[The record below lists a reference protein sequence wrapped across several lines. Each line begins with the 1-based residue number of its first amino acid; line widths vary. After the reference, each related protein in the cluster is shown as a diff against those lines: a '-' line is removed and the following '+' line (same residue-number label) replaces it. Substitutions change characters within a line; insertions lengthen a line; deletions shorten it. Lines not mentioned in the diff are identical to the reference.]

1 MTGFRL
7 GVDFGTSTTIA
18 MLRRPDGRVQPLL
31 FDGSPLL
38 SSAVL
43 LGPDGRLHTGRDAA
57 HLARSAPE
65 RLEPNPKRRVDDTSV
80 LLGDAEVGVRELV
93 AAVLQRVA
101 TEAARVAGPVT
112 AVTLTHPANW
122 GAGRRAV
129 LVDAARQ
136 VGFADVDLV
145 GEPVAAATYLAA
157 TRGGEVPVGACV
169 VVYDLGAGTCDVTVL
184 RRSPHGFEPVASD
197 GLNDVGGLDVDA
209 TVVAFLE
216 ATYGT
221 LWSDAAGRRQ
231 LWDDVRSAK
240 EMLSRASG
248 TVVMVPAL
256 RKEVPLGR
264 EQLEGLA
271 RPVLRQTVSMT
282 RSLLTEAAVPASAI
296 AGLFLVGGSSRIP
309 LVATMLHESIGI
321 APIVAEQPEL
331 VVAEG
336 ALHATGS
343 PAGAVPGSPV
353 SGLPATPNRPGP
365 GQQPFQ
371 PAGTQPTGAHGFP
384 GAAPASPA
392 PVAFQPG
399 HQTTGAPV
407 SGTPFSA
414 APFPAGPAAGP
425 PTTAPFPGG
434 PTSGAPT
441 TGPFPGGSTSG
452 PPATGPFPG
461 RPTSAPPTT
470 GIYDTGAYTGGMPAA
485 AFPDSTVAGG
495 MRPAPMPVSAS
506 PYASAPT
513 SATPGGPPSATP
525 TPLPPAAP
533 GWQPP
538 GQRPASG
545 GGGRA
550 GGIAV
555 GLGLILV
562 VVLLLGGGVVAYVLL
577 KNGDKGGGGGP
588 GGTSTTGGQASGPGR
603 FQMTKLPQNICPTI
617 DLTAITSQYEAAVGD
632 PTPSRNLNT
641 YAGTASCTVSRMH
654 KSGNTVT
661 TASVMAMPTV
671 YKDLASGSAVAKQLR
686 DSAALNGTVTDV
698 PGVGEQAFTYA
709 DLQQPAAPTFTLVG
723 VDSNLVCTIT
733 LIVGA
738 GGKAL
743 TDAQVRDLQSRLIQ
757 VGKGTFP
764 KLVAA
769 IS

>member
-1 MTGFRL
+1 VTGFRL

-43 LGPDGRLHTGRDAA
+43 FGPDGRLHTGRDAA

-80 LLGDAEVGVRELV
+80 LLGDAEVGVRDLV

-122 GAGRRAV
+122 GGGRRAV

-136 VGFADVDLV
+136 VGFAEVDLV
-145 GEPVAAATYLAA
+145 GEPVAAATYLAV
-157 TRGGEVPVGACV
+157 TRGGELPVGACV

-184 RRSPHGFEPVASD
+184 RRSPRGFEPVASD

-221 LWSDAAGRRQ
+221 LWTDAAGRRQ

-256 RKEVPLGR
+256 GKEVPLGR

-282 RSLLTEAAVPASAI
+282 RSLLTEAGVTPATV

-309 LVATMLHESIGI
+309 LVATMLHESLGI
-321 APIVAEQPEL
+321 APVVAEQPEL

-336 ALHATGS
+336 ALHAIGD
-343 PAGAVPGSPV
+343 
-353 SGLPATPNRPGP
+353 
-365 GQQPFQ
+365 
-371 PAGTQPTGAHGFP
+371 
-384 GAAPASPA
+384 
-392 PVAFQPG
+392 PVA
-399 HQTTGAPV
+399 GAPV
-407 SGTPFSA
+407 SGTPAS
-414 APFPAGPAAGP
+414 GP
-425 PTTAPFPGG
+425 PTSRTMVQHQQPFGAPAPAYPAAPGSPPPG
-434 PTSGAPT
+434 ASSPRSPYATGSPVGFQSGAPT
-441 TGPFPGGSTSG
+441 SG
-452 PPATGPFPG
+452 PPTA
-461 RPTSAPPTT
+461 
-470 GIYDTGAYTGGMPAA
+470 GIYNTGAHTGGMPA
-485 AFPDSTVAGG
+485 TGG
-495 MRPAPMPVSAS
+495 MHPAPMPVSAS

-513 SATPGGPPSATP
+513 SATPGGPPTAMP
-525 TPLPPAAP
+525 VP
-533 GWQPP
+533 QPP
-538 GQRPASG
+538 SPGTPGGWPPPQRQRSG
-545 GGGRA
+545 R
-550 GGIAV
+550 
-555 GLGLILV
+555 
-562 VVLLLGGGVVAYVLL
+562 GGVAVAAVLAVVAVL
-577 KNGDKGGGGGP
+577 VLGAGVGVYLLMNGNKNRGTNTNGP
-588 GGTSTTGGQASGPGR
+588 GGNGTTGRTSSGPGR
-603 FQMTKLPQNICPTI
+603 FDMTKLPQNICGTL
-617 DLTAITSQYEAAVGD
+617 DLGPISSSYEEAVGD
-632 PTPSRNLNT
+632 PTASRNLNT

-654 KSGNTVT
+654 KAGTAVT
-661 TASVMAMPTV
+661 TASVLSMTTV
-671 YKDLASGSAVAKQLR
+671 YADLTTGAAAGKQQF
-686 DSAALNGTVTDV
+686 DSAKLNGAVTDV
-698 PGVGEQAFTYA
+698 AGVGDRAFTFA
-709 DLQQPAAPTFTLVG
+709 DLQQPAAPTFTFVG
-723 VDSNLVCTIT
+723 VESNLICTIT
-733 LIVGA
+733 LVVST

-743 TDAQVRDLQSRLIQ
+743 TDAQVKDLQSKLVQ
-757 VGKGTFP
+757 LGKGTFP
-764 KLVAA
+764 KTVAA
-769 IS
+769 VA

>member
-80 LLGDAEVGVRELV
+80 LLGDAEVGVRDLV

-101 TEAARVAGPVT
+101 TEAARVAGPVP

-157 TRGGEVPVGACV
+157 TRGGELPVGACV

-184 RRSPHGFEPVASD
+184 RRAPHGFEPVASD

-221 LWSDAAGRRQ
+221 LWTDAAGRRQ

-271 RPVLRQTVSMT
+271 RPVLRQTVAMT

-336 ALHATGS
+336 ALHATGA
-343 PAGAVPGSPV
+343 PTGAAPV
-353 SGLPATPNRPGP
+353 SGMPATPDR
-365 GQQPFQ
+365 QQPFQ
-371 PAGTQPTGAHGFP
+371 PSGTQRSGAQPTGSPAHGFP

-399 HQTTGAPV
+399 QQITGAPV

-414 APFPAGPAAGP
+414 APFPGGPATAPFPGVPTSGP
-425 PTTAPFPGG
+425 PTTA
-434 PTSGAPT
+434 
-441 TGPFPGGSTSG
+441 
-452 PPATGPFPG
+452 PFPG

-513 SATPGGPPSATP
+513 SATPGGPPSAMP
-525 TPLPPAAP
+525 GPLPAAP

-538 GQRPASG
+538 GQRPNTGS
-545 GGGRA
+545 R
-550 GGIAV
+550 GGIAAGIV
-555 GLGLILV
+555 MALV
-562 VVLLLGGGVVAYVLL
+562 LVLLLGGGVVAYVLV
-577 KNGDKGGGGGP
+577 KGGDKGGRGTP
-588 GGTSTTGGQASGPGR
+588 GSTSTGGQAGGPGKY
-603 FQMTKLPQNICPTI
+603 QLTKLPQNICPTL
-617 DLTAITSQYEAAVGD
+617 DLGPITSQYEEAIGD
-632 PTPSRNLNT
+632 ATPSRNLNT

-654 KSGNTVT
+654 KSGSTVT
-661 TASVMAMPTV
+661 TASVMSMPTV
-671 YKDLASGSAVAKQLR
+671 YKDLASGSTVAKQLR

-709 DLQQPAAPTFTLVG
+709 DLQQAAAPTFTLVG

-733 LIVGA
+733 LVVST

-757 VGKGTFP
+757 VAKGSFP
-764 KLVAA
+764 KLVAT

>member
-18 MLRRPDGRVQPLL
+18 MLRRPDGRVQALL

-80 LLGDAEVGVRELV
+80 LLGDAEVGVRDLV
-93 AAVLQRVA
+93 TAVLRRVA

-136 VGFADVDLV
+136 AGFADVDLV
-145 GEPVAAATYLAA
+145 GEPVAAATYLAS
-157 TRGGEVPVGACV
+157 TRGGELPAGACV
-169 VVYDLGAGTCDVTVL
+169 VVYDLGAGTCDVTIL
-184 RRSPHGFEPVASD
+184 RRGQHGFEPVASD

-221 LWSDAAGRRQ
+221 LWTDAASRRQ

-256 RKEVPLGR
+256 GKEVPLGR

-282 RSLLTEAAVPASAI
+282 RALLTESGVAPAAI

-321 APIVAEQPEL
+321 APVVAEQPEL

-336 ALHATGS
+336 ALHTVG
-343 PAGAVPGSPV
+343 G
-353 SGLPATPNRPGP
+353 
-365 GQQPFQ
+365 GQ
-371 PAGTQPTGAHGFP
+371 
-384 GAAPASPA
+384 AAPAAGAPMSNPTVTHPQSPF
-392 PVAFQPG
+392 PP
-399 HQTTGAPV
+399 APV
-407 SGTPFSA
+407 SGTPFSGPPSSGSPYA
-414 APFPAGPAAGP
+414 ATAFGGP
-425 PTTAPFPGG
+425 PTA
-434 PTSGAPT
+434 
-441 TGPFPGGSTSG
+441 
-452 PPATGPFPG
+452 
-461 RPTSAPPTT
+461 
-470 GIYDTGAYTGGMPAA
+470 GIYNTGAYTGGMPSAQA
-485 AFPDSTVAGG
+485 ITESTVAGG
-495 MRPAPMPVSAS
+495 MRPAPMPVSAN

-513 SATPGGPPSATP
+513 SATPGGPPTAMP
-525 TPLPPAAP
+525 GPLPPAPGRPGAP
-533 GWQPP
+533 GAAWQQPQP
-538 GQRPASG
+538 QRQRSG
-545 GGGRA
+545 

-555 GLGLILV
+555 AVVLV
-562 VVLLLGGGVVAYVLL
+562 VVAVLVLGGAGVGVYLL
-577 KNGDKGGGGGP
+577 MNRDKSGSP
-588 GGTSTTGGQASGPGR
+588 GGATGGRQPSAPGR
-603 FQMTKLPQNICPTI
+603 FDLKKLPTNIC
-617 DLTAITSQYEAAVGD
+617 TALDTGAVSSSYEEPIGD

-654 KSGNTVT
+654 RSGSTVK
-661 TASVMAMPTV
+661 TASVMSMTTV
-671 YKDLASGSAVAKQLR
+671 YADLASATAVGKQLQ
-686 DSAALNGTVTDV
+686 DSAKLNGAVTDV
-698 PGVGEQAFTYA
+698 DGVGDTAFTYA
-709 DLQQPAAPTFTLVG
+709 DLQQAAAPTFTFVAIE
-723 VDSNLVCTIT
+723 SNMTCTIT
-733 LIVGA
+733 FVVSA

-743 TDAQVRDLQSRLIQ
+743 TDAEVRDLQSRLIQ
-757 VGKGTFP
+757 VGKATFP
-764 KLVAA
+764 KTVSA